1 LKTIE
6 VKCKNIIRDL
16 EALRLTLVDDTEG
29 KVTIEKEELKNKKK

>member
-1 LKTIE
+1 LKIVE

-16 EALRLTLVDDTEG
+16 ETLRLTLIDDTDG

>member
-16 EALRLTLVDDTEG
+16 ETLRLTLIDDTDG

>member
-1 LKTIE
+1 LKIVE

-16 EALRLTLVDDTEG
+16 ETLRLTLVDDTEG

>member
-6 VKCKNIIRDL
+6 GKCKSIIRDL
-16 EALRLTLVDDTEG
+16 ETLRLTLVDDTEG